1 MTSPLLQS
9 LNISVQPGSLG
20 VCIDKINGC
29 CTVTSKS
36 NQHSSPLEVN
46 DIITSLNGIQLVE
59 CEGGGG
65 VTAWVTLFGEFSS
78 SVRNLVVQRCVNN
91 GATAASAATEPPQLA
106 PQYCLPVAPPTGYQ
120 TNVYS

>member
-1 MTSPLLQS
+1 MTSPQRQS
-9 LNISVQPGSLG
+9 LNISVPPGTLG
-20 VCIDKINGC
+20 VGIDKINGC

-91 GATAASAATEPPQLA
+91 GATATLKSPPE
-106 PQYCLPVAPPTGYQ
+106 CLPVAPPTGYQ